1 MTQMGRVIFSLVAL
15 PTPQPPISTL
25 FPYTTLFRSKPWPHL
40 FLQRAPANTH
50 AAGHGWLMTTQHCPH
65 PHRGVGH
72 WPVAHALPAVN
83 VHGAAA
89 TNAAVLGPAPV
100 MPRPATAAQRD
111 SAAAHPQEQ
120 TRSTTA
126 APEYRPHKINF
137 PH

>member
-1 MTQMGRVIFSLVAL
+1 
-15 PTPQPPISTL
+15 
-25 FPYTTLFRSKPWPHL
+25 
-40 FLQRAPANTH
+40 
-50 AAGHGWLMTTQHCPH
+50 MTTQHCPH

-126 APEYRPHKINF
+126 APEYRPHKINLDRKSTRLNSSHVAISYAVF
-137 PH
+137 CLKQNNGV